1 MKSRIIT
8 LLVALLCL
16 PLVGWGQEVWDGTA
30 DTEWYDKNPEA
41 SEFTITTAEELA
53 GLAELAGPL
62 SSDVTFSGK
71 TVKLGANII
80 LNEGVLNA
88 DKELNEGDFHEWT
101 PIDGFSGTFD
111 GQGHTISGLYIME
124 DDLEDDASSYL
135 GLFARAVGKIED
147 TGIVD
152 SYIKGGLKDYV
163 SAFFAYGDGGSTNII
178 SRCYFDGLIEAV
190 DPYCVG
196 LVCMWSGSVFNMIE
210 SCYNLGKINVTMT
223 SKRGANASEA
233 TTYINGI
240 GGSGA
245 THQVYNCY
253 NAGDINVTINY
264 TEAKPNTFSLI
275 SISGI
280 GTGLNVSCY
289 NTGNITVS
297 GSKDNATNI
306 AVGGISG
313 LGGSGI
319 HYCYNT
325 GKISSSVGTTSGML
339 NGAGNIMGFTLTG
352 AKLEKNYY
360 LKESNE
366 SGIGLS
372 MGGSTEDV
380 TDQIE
385 GVSDFSTGEIAW
397 KMREPITVNLIG
409 TTGKPNGETVEVT
422 GYGQQLT
429 ADGDAIDKTP
439 VLLAFDENKGKE
451 VYQLTLSAAESSNI
465 TIDDTPIYRIAIPSN
480 LLPEETYNSIK
491 EDAGEGRDVVWKD
504 EDGNIVVSG
513 NKYTPTKD
521 IALTAT
527 IDNVYDINTEVA
539 PEDAGTISVKESA
552 AEEETVSF
560 TVTPNEGYELSS
572 TYYIEEGKEE
582 QVSITNNTFVM
593 PASNIT
599 IYAIFTEIE
608 TEEPEQ
614 PGGDEDDD
622 EDQGNTGIHKPQRPI
637 KYYNIYVDTI
647 CPGLNVE
654 VSKDVVQEG
663 HQVSAYLTIQAECDT
678 TGMRF
683 EYKRGLFGYWQDL
696 KALEGVQPG
705 EYIIKNIYTDIYIR
719 ALDATLPEEEPTG
732 IEDVESAKAY
742 TKDGSIYI
750 YTPNREEVTI
760 ISMSGA
766 IIKHAEQ
773 IGLQS
778 YNVSRGI
785 YIVRI
790 GEKVF
795 KLKN

>member
-41 SEFTITTAEELA
+41 SEFTINTAEELA
-53 GLAELAGPL
+53 GLAELAGRF

-71 TVKLGANII
+71 TVKLGENII

-88 DKELNEGDFHEWT
+88 EKELNEGDFHEWT
-101 PIDGFSGTFD
+101 PISYFAGTFD
-111 GQGHTISGLYIME
+111 GQGHTISGLYIVE
-124 DDLEDDASSYL
+124 DDLDDEAQSRL
-135 GLFARAVGKIED
+135 GLFARAVGKIEN

-152 SYIKGGLKDYV
+152 SYIKGGFMDYV

-196 LVCMWSGSVFNMIE
+196 LVYMWWGSVFNVIE
-210 SCYNLGKINVTMT
+210 SCYNFGKINVTM
-223 SKRGANASEA
+223 SKSNNAGLS
-233 TTYINGI
+233 TLYINGI
-240 GGSGA
+240 GGSAA

-264 TEAKPNTFSLI
+264 TEAKPNTMI

-280 GTGLNVSCY
+280 GCGLNVSCY

-297 GSKDNATNI
+297 ESKDNATNI
-306 AVGGISG
+306 AIGGISG

-325 GKISSSVGTTSGML
+325 GKISSSVETTSNMMY
-339 NGAGNIMGFTLTG
+339 GAGSIMGFTLTE

-366 SGIGLS
+366 SGIGFSLD
-372 MGGSTEDV
+372 GNTEDV
-380 TDQIE
+380 AGQIE

-397 KMREPITVNLIG
+397 EMREPITVNLIDASG
-409 TTGKPNGETVEVT
+409 NPNGETVEVT

-429 ADGDAIDKTP
+429 ANGEAIDETP

-451 VYQLTLSAAESSNI
+451 VYQLTLFAAEGSNI
-465 TIDDTPIYRIAIPSN
+465 TVDDSPIYRIAIPSN

-504 EDGNIVVSG
+504 EEGNVIVSG

-527 IDNVYDINTEVA
+527 TGNVYDINTEVT

-552 AEEETVSF
+552 AEGETVSF

-582 QVSITNNTFVM
+582 QVSIINNTFVM

-622 EDQGNTGIHKPQRPI
+622 EDQGDTGIHKPQRPI
-637 KYYNIYVDTI
+637 KYYNIY
-647 CPGLNVE
+647 
-654 VSKDVVQEG
+654 
-663 HQVSAYLTIQAECDT
+663 
-678 TGMRF
+678 M
-683 EYKRGLFGYWQDL
+683 
-696 KALEGVQPG
+696 
-705 EYIIKNIYTDIYIR
+705 
-719 ALDATLPEEEPTG
+719 
-732 IEDVESAKAY
+732 
-742 TKDGSIYI
+742 
-750 YTPNREEVTI
+750 
-760 ISMSGA
+760 
-766 IIKHAEQ
+766 
-773 IGLQS
+773 
-778 YNVSRGI
+778 
-785 YIVRI
+785 
-790 GEKVF
+790 
-795 KLKN
+795 